1 MDKKQLSEK
10 ARAMVG
16 AGAVILDVRTPNEF
30 TQGHLDGALNIP
42 VQELEKRVK
51 EVGDPKKGVV
61 VYCAA
66 GMRAASAEQIL
77 RKHGYSDVL
86 NLISQANW

>member
-1 MDKKQLSEK
+1 
-10 ARAMVG
+10 MVAEG
-16 AGAVILDVRTPNEF
+16 AALLDVRTPAEF
-30 TQGHLDGALNIP
+30 AGGHVDGAKNIP

-51 EVGDPKKGVV
+51 EAGDPKAGAV

-77 RKHGYSDVL
+77 RKHGFTDVL
-86 NLISQANW
+86 NLVNMSNW

>member
-1 MDKKQLSEK
+1 MDKKELSEK
-10 ARAMVG
+10 ARKMV
-16 AGAVILDVRTPNEF
+16 AGGGVILDVRTPAEYAG
-30 TQGHLDGALNIP
+30 GHLDGAKNIP

-51 EVGDPKKGVV
+51 EVGAPTTAVV

-77 RKHGYSDVL
+77 RKHGFSDVL
-86 NLISQANW
+86 NLVNMSHW